1 MHLRIRL
8 ALLLLLSS
16 AAAFAGAEA
25 WRSLRPPEDEAV
37 PQELY
42 APFAA
47 RAESAEYVLGDSGGY
62 VAVFERG
69 RNREPMAVT
78 PIELSGLRTVD
89 QAMLRQGLPV
99 GSHRELLLLLEDLG
113 S

>member
-47 RAESAEYVLGDSGGY
+47 RGTMAEGRRPASPWRRRRRREWCEYECV
-62 VAVFERG
+62 
-69 RNREPMAVT
+69 
-78 PIELSGLRTVD
+78 
-89 QAMLRQGLPV
+89 
-99 GSHRELLLLLEDLG
+99 
-113 S
+113 